1 MVVLYLH
8 EPKTPRH
15 LMNLELEMREK
26 GALKTWNPQ
35 IMSYQR
41 MGLSEIKDG
50 KHILMILLTFQL
62 ISHQFRDLQ
71 EHLIQLLQVSL
82 IQPGDKGH
90 WEKTKTKIHM
100 PFMTF
105 RITLDLHQ
113 IYLQSFLLGLK
124 VHLHLNQDLL
134 QCPLTE

>member
-50 KHILMILLTFQL
+50 KQILMILSTFQL

-71 EHLIQLLQVSL
+71 EHLIQLLQVSP

-90 WEKTKTKIHM
+90 WEETKTKIY
-100 PFMTF
+100 TCF